1 MTIGICKEL
10 IESLVESSM
19 MYEIEIWGC
28 RRYLEA
34 IKHVQ
39 CVLYIFTHVL

>member
-28 RRYLEA
+28 GRYLEA

-39 CVLYIFTHVL
+39 RVLYIFTCVL